1 MLAAMKLRVG
11 ESVEQGHEIL
21 EGRVTGGII
30 DHQNLE
36 PNRFDVE
43 RNLGRRLTQ
52 IKNRSE

>member
-43 RNLGRRLTQ
+43 RNFGRRLTQ